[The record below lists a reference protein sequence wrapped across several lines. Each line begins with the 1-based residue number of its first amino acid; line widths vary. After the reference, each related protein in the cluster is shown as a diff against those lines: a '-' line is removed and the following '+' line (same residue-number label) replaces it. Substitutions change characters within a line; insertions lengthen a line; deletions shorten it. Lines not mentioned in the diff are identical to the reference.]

1 MAQAKATA
9 GNARTAA
16 NERGKVTERGRM
28 TVCILIGA
36 FIACIIFAVAD
47 QSPEWLREG
56 ALWAAL
62 AVGALAWALDVPAA
76 TERGKVT
83 ERGRITA
90 ARSHSV
96 NLNVSP
102 A

>member
-9 GNARTAA
+9 GNARY
-16 NERGKVTERGRM
+16 
-28 TVCILIGA
+28 
-36 FIACIIFAVAD
+36 
-47 QSPEWLREG
+47 
-56 ALWAAL
+56 
-62 AVGALAWALDVPAA
+62 AA

-83 ERGRITA
+83 EHGRITA